1 MLVRDTRWDTKSFAL
16 YGALLGLVGGMTLN
30 FFDAFWGQVSDD
42 ASGHAC
48 TLPRWLSLYWQV
60 HHCSP
65 LSLLSATGSCGEV
78 IRKIFIMKVS
88 QD

>member
-1 MLVRDTRWDTKSFAL
+1 MLVRDTHWDTKSFAL

-42 ASGHAC
+42 HQAAPDSS
-48 TLPRWLSLYWQV
+48 RWLSLYWQV

-65 LSLLSATGSCGEV
+65 LSLLPATGSCGEGEFARYTV
-78 IRKIFIMKVS
+78 
-88 QD
+88 